1 MDAQQWARLSAQLD
15 DLLDLDPA
23 ARSQKLQSLHTAD
36 PALALE
42 LQRLLELEH
51 ERSDFLQAPLHARLE
66 ETAEDESAAGDRIGP
81 YRLLRIL
88 GEGGMGTVWLA
99 ERCDGLYRREVALK
113 RLRGAGTGAAL
124 RARFARERQILAQ
137 LAHPNIAK
145 LFDAGIDERGLPYL
159 ALEYIEGETLIDYAQ
174 RRGLD
179 VVARI
184 RLFLQV
190 CEAVAYAHSRLVVHR
205 DLKPS
210 NILVTAA
217 GEVRLLDFGIAKL
230 LDREATTGQTEL
242 TRLGT
247 RAYTLQYAAPEQ
259 IRGETVSTQTD
270 VYSLGVVL
278 YELLAGQRP
287 YRLQRGSA
295 AELEEAIL
303 QHEPRRPSRVAAR
316 AGDLGS
322 GATHATRQLARRLAG
337 DLDNIVLK
345 ALNKVPE
352 QRYAS
357 VEAFAK
363 DLQRHL
369 EGRPVSAR
377 PDRFGYRAGK
387 FLRRNAVAVGLTS
400 ATLALLLG
408 AAAMLFWQGR
418 HALAEARRAQA
429 IQDFMLGLFESTDP
443 NIARRGDM
451 RVAELLQDGAQRA
464 QRELHE
470 QPAVLGELLLTIAG
484 LQSGFGRY
492 EEALKLVDASP
503 PSNDEAHNLRL
514 SIARARALRGLS
526 RLGECLSTLQP
537 LRDAALKLEASS
549 PLLVADFES
558 MQGRCLRMS
567 GDSAAARIAFQRSF
581 DLRSDNRA
589 ATTLVVE
596 SLTDLGALDA
606 DAGEYSRAVEK
617 MRAALDLLLREHGAR
632 HELAVNLWR
641 SIGALERDRG
651 DPAAAEAGFRKAIEL
666 GDMLYPDG
674 HPSLAEARRQL
685 AATFIDY
692 GRLDEAEPL
701 LDAVLDYQRRTLGAS
716 HPDVGSTLNSQAI
729 LAWRRGDTATA
740 VVLLEQAIALWRAA
754 ELDGRLA
761 SGLHNLGMVL
771 LETGRAAQ
779 AEPALLEALELRE
792 KEFGPDQVPVAMTLR
807 QLGEMAIDAGRYDE
821 AQPLLERSLRIE
833 NDRHGAQHP
842 ETSSVHVSL
851 ARLDYARGRIA
862 DADARVDQ
870 VLSTLTSSDNERRR
884 VRAMARLT
892 LATSRCESGDMKAGR
907 DAIVSALDEGFAPG
921 QMRVAHERA
930 ARACGK

>member
-15 DLLDLDPA
+15 DLLDLEPA
-23 ARSQKLQSLHTAD
+23 ARSQKLQSLHAAD

-66 ETAEDESAAGDRIGP
+66 EAAEDECAAGDQIGP

-113 RLRGAGTGAAL
+113 RLRGAGNGTGL

-210 NILVTAA
+210 NILVTAG

-316 AGDLGS
+316 AGEA
-322 GATHATRQLARRLAG
+322 GATHAARQLARRLAG

-387 FLRRNAVAVGLTS
+387 FLRRNALAVGLTT
-400 ATLALLLG
+400 ATLVLLLG
-408 AAAMLFWQGR
+408 AAAMLFWQGQ

-470 QPAVLGELLLTIAG
+470 QPAVLGELLLTIAS

-492 EEALKLVDASP
+492 DEALSLVEASP
-503 PSNDEAHNLRL
+503 PSNDDAHNLRL
-514 SIARARALRGLS
+514 SIARARALRGLG
-526 RLGECLSTLQP
+526 RLNECLSTLQP
-537 LRDAALKLEASS
+537 LREAALKLEAST

-567 GDSAAARIAFQRSF
+567 GDTAAARIAFQRSF

-589 ATTLVVE
+589 TTTLVVE

-606 DAGEYSRAVEK
+606 DAGEYSRAIEK
-617 MRAALDLLLREHGAR
+617 MRAALDLLLREHGTR

-651 DPAAAEAGFRKAIEL
+651 DPAAAEIGFRKAIEL
-666 GDMLYPDG
+666 GDALYPDG

-701 LDAVLDYQRRTLGAS
+701 LDAVLDYQRRTLGMQ

-833 NDRHGAQHP
+833 IDRHGAQHP
-842 ETSSVHVSL
+842 ETSSVDVSL
-851 ARLDYARGRIA
+851 ARLDYARGRTDA
-862 DADARVDQ
+862 ADARITQ
-870 VLSTLTSSDNERRR
+870 VLSTLQPSDNERRR
-884 VRAMARLT
+884 VRATAHLT
-892 LATSRCESGDMKAGR
+892 LATARCESGDVKTGR
-907 DAIVSALDEGFAPG
+907 EAIVSALDEGFAPG